1 MHNGA
6 CIGRR
11 GQFFTTFVSAT
22 FVVRYVVSVGGTL
35 VRSQWVDE
43 TFDCMSSV
51 AGALQLLEI
60 CAIEDV
66 RSVAQICFRTLRAKH
81 SIGRHLRFR
90 FSIVTRRSFLVFR
103 SSVMSET
110 KAPSA
115 EELAAVKLKNAQTKE
130 GGAFDEAPY
139 KAVWESSGGDGAKA
153 AETIGL
159 QGVPASY
166 DEYIALV
173 KSGKFKD

>member
-1 MHNGA
+1 M
-6 CIGRR
+6 
-11 GQFFTTFVSAT
+11 
-22 FVVRYVVSVGGTL
+22 
-35 VRSQWVDE
+35 
-43 TFDCMSSV
+43 
-51 AGALQLLEI
+51 LEI
-60 CAIEDV
+60 CAIEDA
-66 RSVAQICFRTLRAKH
+66 RRVAQMCFRTLRAKH
-81 SIGRHLRFR
+81 FIGRHLRFR
-90 FSIVTRRSFLVFR
+90 FRSSRDILSWDFFH

>member
-1 MHNGA
+1 MGTVA
-6 CIGRR
+6 ILAQGFRSSM
-11 GQFFTTFVSAT
+11 GILSWDFF
-22 FVVRYVVSVGGTL
+22 
-35 VRSQWVDE
+35 
-43 TFDCMSSV
+43 
-51 AGALQLLEI
+51 
-60 CAIEDV
+60 
-66 RSVAQICFRTLRAKH
+66 H
-81 SIGRHLRFR
+81 
-90 FSIVTRRSFLVFR
+90 